1 MDVDFDAD
9 LDVDVDVDINANI
22 NAEGNRFCS
31 RAGPFLLE
39 PSPSFFSPADKRDVA
54 VSWRRSQRGGNGV
67 RWHVWRLAP
76 AGPFRAADATA
87 GACFRRF

>member
-1 MDVDFDAD
+1 MDVDVDVD

-39 PSPSFFSPADKRDVA
+39 PSPQLFLSSRQAG
-54 VSWRRSQRGGNGV
+54 RGGQLTAEPEG
-67 RWHVWRLAP
+67 RKRSSLARLAS
-76 AGPFRAADATA
+76 RACWPVS
-87 GACFRRF
+87 GG

>member
-1 MDVDFDAD
+1 MDVDVDVD

-39 PSPSFFSPADKRDVA
+39 PSPSFFSPADKRGVA
-54 VSWRRSQRGGNGV
+54 VS
-67 RWHVWRLAP
+67 
-76 AGPFRAADATA
+76 
-87 GACFRRF
+87 